1 MFAKL
6 LILFIVIP
14 ILELALLIK
23 IGTMIGTLNTIALV
37 ILTAFIGAYM
47 VRIEGLNILY
57 RFQEN
62 LARGTLPAEEIFDGA
77 MVLVAGAFL
86 LTPGIITDIVGFLFV
101 FPSSR
106 RVIKKVIRD
115 FIEKKMSGGHINIT
129 RF

>member
-23 IGTMIGTLNTIALV
+23 LGTIIGTLNTIALV
-37 ILTAFIGAYM
+37 ILTAILGAYM
-47 VRIEGLNILY
+47 VRVEGINVMY

-62 LARGTLPAEEIFDGA
+62 LARGTLPAEELFDGA
-77 MVLVAGAFL
+77 MILVAGAFL

-106 RVIKKVIRD
+106 RILKKAIRNY
-115 FIEKKMSGGHINIT
+115 IEKKISGGHINIT